1 MAVLK
6 AKASGFKC
14 EKGYPWLESYWIR
27 MKKITTCMVP
37 MARKDKYGNSP
48 RGIVGLWKCARAS
61 VSFFEGIASV
71 P

>member
-27 MKKITTCMVP
+27 MKQNYYV
-37 MARKDKYGNSP
+37 YGTDGYE
-48 RGIVGLWKCARAS
+48 R
-61 VSFFEGIASV
+61 
-71 P
+71 

>member
-37 MARKDKYGNSP
+37 MAMKDKYGNSP
-48 RGIVGLWKCARAS
+48 RGIVGL
-61 VSFFEGIASV
+61 
-71 P
+71 